1 MVAIASVLAAPA
13 GCSSSDTSGPGGAG
27 GSSSSGGGTQVAWH
41 TGMTIGSSVTI
52 PAGVRIW
59 RAGSINDSDKSKRF
73 GADDKV
79 FRLDRTAL
87 TDCLHFA
94 DDAQEKALLRR
105 GRGYKNLHYLLL
117 MAQRMA
123 ATRTE
128 FVVFKK
134 AA

>member
-1 MVAIASVLAAPA
+1 VAAV
-13 GCSSSDTSGPGGAG
+13 GGLSETG
-27 GSSSSGGGTQVAWH
+27 GDV
-41 TGMTIGSSVTI
+41 
-52 PAGVRIW
+52 
-59 RAGSINDSDKSKRF
+59 AGSLEGILNYCRT
-73 GADDKV
+73 KV
-79 FRLDRTAL
+79 RLGVVEAVN
-87 TDCLHFA
+87 
-94 DDAQEKALLRR
+94 ENIKALLRR